1 MKVANSR
8 QNRDESVGS
17 QRVNHF
23 VNLERRRDREANQTP
38 KVRVETNYTDHTNR
52 SQSSPG
58 SHISHDQ
65 ETRNLRLEID
75 HLCKKLHRRVHVKRD
90 GTPL

>member
-23 VNLERRRDREANQTP
+23 VNLERRRDREANQTR
-38 KVRVETNYTDHTNR
+38 KVRVEKNYTDHTNR
-52 SQSSPG
+52 S
-58 SHISHDQ
+58 
-65 ETRNLRLEID
+65 
-75 HLCKKLHRRVHVKRD
+75 
-90 GTPL
+90 